1 MFSSF
6 ISITFVPNAVFPFFG
21 SVAFFSNSLFL
32 SFIGCE
38 CVCVFVC
45 DLFTYLFVF
54 VSDYS
59 FYIFHPPIVR
69 SFCLLV
75 FICRRV
81 SMVFFFQIFVYVCHF
96 IHCPFFRL
104 CSTATIATVVQTVLK
119 MYGLFSTS
127 GKCKASTLIQ
137 ATAASFCVLS
147 NL

>member
-1 MFSSF
+1 MQCSHFSVLS
-6 ISITFVPNAVFPFFG
+6 P
-21 SVAFFSNSLFL
+21 LFL
-32 SFIGCE
+32 IPYFFLSSA
-38 CVCVFVC
+38 VNVFVF
-45 DLFTYLFVF
+45 LFVICSLTYLYLFPTILSIFFILPLFAPFACLFSFVG
-54 VSDYS
+54 VSLWY
-59 FYIFHPPIVR
+59 
-69 SFCLLV
+69 
-75 FICRRV
+75 
-81 SMVFFFQIFVYVCHF
+81 FFFQIFVYVCHF